1 MMSVARLA
9 RIIVL
14 LTLSAGLCACSA
26 VKLGYN
32 TLDTVAYWWF
42 DRYVDFSERQAPLVR
57 QDLARLHAWHRRE
70 ELPHFVQLLQRM
82 EQLAPGD
89 LRPEQAC
96 TFVAD
101 FRERLAATANAAE
114 PAAVTLATSLTAE
127 QLQHI
132 RRQYD
137 KNNANYTD
145 DWIRLPREEQIE
157 KRYRQFLDRAETIYG
172 RLDDPQR
179 AALRRDV
186 ERSSFD
192 PSHILAQRQRRQR
205 DLLDTL
211 ARVREPGVS
220 FDDARRL
227 LRGYLARAL
236 TPPDAKARAEQE
248 TLIAE
253 GCHHFAVLHNST
265 TVAQRDAAVRRLRAY
280 QRDLR
285 ELSANQ

>member
-1 MMSVARLA
+1 M
-9 RIIVL
+9 L

-26 VKLGYN
+26 VKLGYE
-32 TLDTVAYWWF
+32 TLDSIAYWWL
-42 DRYVDFSERQAPLVR
+42 DNYVDFSERQAPLVR
-57 QDLARLHAWHRRE
+57 QDIARLHDWHRRE
-70 ELPHFVQLLQRM
+70 ELPRFVQMLQRM

-101 FRERLAATANAAE
+101 FRERVAAVAGAAE
-114 PAAVTLATSLTAE
+114 PAAVTLATSLTTE

-132 RRQYD
+132 QRKYE

-145 DWIRLPREEQIE
+145 EWIRLPREEQLD

-179 AALRRDV
+179 AALRSDV
-186 ERSSFD
+186 GRSSFD
-192 PSHILAQRQRRQR
+192 LNQLLAERRRRQR

-211 ARVREPGVS
+211 GQVRQAGVS
-220 FDDARRL
+220 FDEARKL
-227 LRGYLARAL
+227 LRGAVARAL
-236 TPPDAKARAEQE
+236 TPPDVKARTQQE
-248 TLIAE
+248 ALIAE

-265 TVAQRDAAVRRLRAY
+265 TVAQREAAVRRLRAY
-280 QRDLR
+280 QRELR
-285 ELSANQ
+285 ELSAGQ